1 MVGNLWY
8 VGELDNNKIIDGF
21 INSKNTLN
29 KKYLPTLIRDNKNT
43 VSYFIDVFFIL

>member
-21 INSKNTLN
+21 INSKNT
-29 KKYLPTLIRDNKNT
+29 TLICDNKNT
-43 VSYFIDVFFIL
+43 VSYFINVFFIL